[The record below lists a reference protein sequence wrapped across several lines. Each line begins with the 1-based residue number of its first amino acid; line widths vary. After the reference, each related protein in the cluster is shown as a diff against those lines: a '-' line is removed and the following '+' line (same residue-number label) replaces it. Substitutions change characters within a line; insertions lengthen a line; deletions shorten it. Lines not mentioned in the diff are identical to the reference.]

1 MTVNLP
7 LIAVVLFVGAVLL
20 GIGVELLPRGN
31 STALPGPGCLVSFG
45 AGFLLFVAGL
55 TALSYT

>member
-7 LIAVVLFVGAVLL
+7 LVAVVLLVGAVLL
-20 GIGVELLPRGN
+20 GIGAELLPRGD
-31 STALPGPGCLVSFG
+31 SLKMPGPGCLVSLG